1 MSTLEL
7 VETLF
12 DYRMQLIVW
21 VLCSILLYGLAANL
35 LHVLRR
41 ASSTRAGRL
50 LTALESWPHNLWL
63 FEGLRFCYYL
73 GIPYVALM
81 KGITNPSLMGLWS
94 SHWFGPQ
101 WFQELG
107 LGVVLGLGT
116 LALLVWGWRR
126 YVKAA
131 GQMRYRMG
139 SRPYLTERRML
150 VTPWGWG
157 LIVLGVLYLEVHWAF
172 YRSATIQVLGNY
184 HGTFVSLLLI
194 LGEWWLNP
202 QIRKGWG
209 MAHRTG
215 KSLTTAAMAFSIT
228 IIYYFTS
235 STWLCMAIHLILQFG
250 LLSFLM
256 MSSSLLDQEG
266 ESD

>member
-7 VETLF
+7 VQTLF

-50 LTALESWPHNLWL
+50 LKAFESWPHSLWL
-63 FEGLRFCYYL
+63 FQALRFCYYL

-81 KGITNPSLMGLWS
+81 KGITNPTLMGLWS
-94 SHWFGPQ
+94 AHWFGPHS
-101 WFQELG
+101 FQELG

-116 LALLVWGWRR
+116 LALLAWGWRHYAR
-126 YVKAA
+126 ATA
-131 GQMRYRMG
+131 QMGYQVGR
-139 SRPYLTERRML
+139 RPYLAERRLL

-157 LIVLGVLYLEVHWAF
+157 LIVLDVLYLGMHWAF
-172 YRSATIQVLGNY
+172 YRSATIRLLGNY
-184 HGTFVSLLLI
+184 YGVFAGFLLV

-202 QIRKGWG
+202 EIRKGWG
-209 MAHRTG
+209 MAHRSG
-215 KSLTTAAMAFSIT
+215 ESLTTAAMAFSIA

-235 STWLCMAIHLILQFG
+235 STWLCMAIHLIIQFG
-250 LLSFLM
+250 LVSFLT
-256 MSSSLLDQEG
+256 MSSGLLDHKG